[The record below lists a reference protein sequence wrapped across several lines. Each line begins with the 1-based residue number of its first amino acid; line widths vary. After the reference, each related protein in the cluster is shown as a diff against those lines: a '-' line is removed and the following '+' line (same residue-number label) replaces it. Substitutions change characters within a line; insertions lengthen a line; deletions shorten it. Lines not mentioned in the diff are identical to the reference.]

1 MKTITISS
9 IIILVLVL
17 FYFRGRVSDSIKGSN
32 QLDFY
37 NKSIKSEAHRLDMV
51 INFQKQTA
59 IDIATTLNVFD
70 YNNEVLNL
78 MAKSAL
84 FNQYNVHGVIIAYDL
99 TKDTTAYCPYIYKSG
114 DSLVVKNLND
124 SVYNFE
130 EKGYYTNPRNL
141 NKKLL
146 SPPYSGTFGDH
157 DLMVTY
163 SVPFYKYNGYEDIF
177 NGIVAID
184 ILMKSFTIEAQKLGL
199 TEGGSSFLIS
209 TSGGFLT
216 SVKNEIQVVGSFS
229 NSLKDGIT
237 SQRVLKDLRE
247 GKSGIVK
254 IEEFFDEKNC
264 HVFYTPLNSNN
275 WGYALV
281 IQDSVLLT
289 NKFK

>member
-1 MKTITISS
+1 MKKVIISS
-9 IIILVLVL
+9 IIILVLVY
-17 FYFRGRVSDSIKGSN
+17 FYGGVSDSIKSSN
-32 QLDFY
+32 QLDYFTH
-37 NKSIKSEAHRLDMV
+37 SVKSEAHRLDMV
-51 INFQKQTA
+51 INFQKKTA
-59 IDIATTLNVFD
+59 DDIANTLNVFD
-70 YNNEVLNL
+70 YDNGVLNL

-84 FNQYNVHGVIIAYDL
+84 FNQYNVYGVIIAYDL

-124 SVYNFE
+124 SIYNFE
-130 EKGYYTNPRNL
+130 EKGYYTRPRNL

-146 SPPYSGTFGDH
+146 SPPYNGTFGDH

-163 SVPFYKYNGYEDIF
+163 SVPFYKYNGSEDIF

-184 ILMKSFTIEAQKLGL
+184 LLIKSFTIQAQKLGL
-199 TEGGSSFLIS
+199 SHGGTSFLIS
-209 TSGGFLT
+209 TKGGFLT
-216 SVKNEIQVVGSFS
+216 SFKDEIQVVGSFS
-229 NSLKDGIT
+229 SSLEDGIT
-237 SQRVLKDLRE
+237 SQLVLKDLRE

-264 HVFYTPLNSNN
+264 HVFYTPLNDNN

-289 NKFK
+289 NKIK